1 MSIKIALLKSGEQ
14 IISDI
19 QEMILGEGENERVV
33 GYFFIRPCLIGIKKP
48 TTGEANSSLE
58 IKLSSWIPLSKN
70 DKIPITLDWV
80 VTILDP
86 IDKLTE
92 MYEKDVVGNG

>member
-1 MSIKIALLKSGEQ
+1 MKSGEQ

-19 QEMILGEGENERVV
+19 QEMVLGDEGNQRVV
-33 GYFFIRPCLIGIKKP
+33 GYFFIKPCLIGIKKP
-48 TTGEANSSLE
+48 TSAETNSSLE

-70 DKIPITLDWV
+70 DKIPVSLDSV
-80 VTILDP
+80 ITILDP

-92 MYEKDVVGNG
+92 MYEKDVIRNG